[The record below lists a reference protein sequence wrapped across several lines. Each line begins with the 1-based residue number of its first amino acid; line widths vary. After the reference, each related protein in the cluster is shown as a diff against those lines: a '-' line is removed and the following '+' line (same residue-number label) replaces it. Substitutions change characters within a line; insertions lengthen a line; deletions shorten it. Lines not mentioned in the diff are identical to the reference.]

1 MGVNWHS
8 IFDMGGV
15 LMAILEKTWQD
26 YEYQGAYMLASVE
39 DLRRVVRRAAKAA
52 NQRLVRRERA
62 GRTKGVYAG
71 TMADLG
77 RMGRRRF
84 IESSARLE
92 KMSVNELRHEY
103 VLLRNW
109 LSAKTSTLQ
118 GLASMDDKRYETA
131 KKRGFEGTF
140 EEWNEIAESF
150 FTAEREKYFDSNA
163 IYMQVTS
170 GNVDII
176 EKIIERSQKK
186 KDEEPNKG
194 ALLVRLVKAAAGR
207 KKSRGG

>member
-1 MGVNWHS
+1 
-8 IFDMGGV
+8 
-15 LMAILEKTWQD
+15 MAILEKTWQD
-26 YEYQGAYMLASVE
+26 YEYQGAYMLASAE

-52 NQRLVRRERA
+52 NQRLLRRERV

-118 GLASMDDKRYETA
+118 GLKSMDDKRYETA
-131 KKRGFEGTF
+131 KKRGFEGTL

-163 IYMQVTS
+163 IYLQATV
-170 GNVDII
+170 GNADII

>member
-1 MGVNWHS
+1 
-8 IFDMGGV
+8 
-15 LMAILEKTWQD
+15 MAILEKTWQD
-26 YEYQGAYMLASVE
+26 YEYQGAYMLASAE

-52 NQRLVRRERA
+52 NQRLLRRERA

-118 GLASMDDKRYETA
+118 GLKSMDDKRYKTA
-131 KKRGFEGTF
+131 KERGFKGTL

-150 FTAEREKYFDSNA
+150 FTAECEKYFDSNV

-170 GNVDII
+170 NNTDII
-176 EKIIERSQKK
+176 NKIIERSQKK

>member
-1 MGVNWHS
+1 
-8 IFDMGGV
+8 
-15 LMAILEKTWQD
+15 MAIREKTWQD
-26 YEYQGAYMLASVE
+26 YEYKGAYMLASAE

-52 NQRLVRRERA
+52 NQRLVRREKA

-71 TMADLG
+71 VMADLG

-84 IESSARLE
+84 VETSGRLE

-103 VLLRNW
+103 VLLRDW

-118 GLASMDDKRYETA
+118 GLRAADDKRYQTA
-131 KKRGFEGTF
+131 KERGFTGTL

-170 GNVDII
+170 GNADIVN
-176 EKIIERSQKK
+176 KIIERSQKK
-186 KDEEPNKG
+186 DEEPGKG
-194 ALLVRLVKAAAGR
+194 ELLVRLVKAAAGR
-207 KKSRGG
+207 KKSQGG

>member
-1 MGVNWHS
+1 
-8 IFDMGGV
+8 
-15 LMAILEKTWQD
+15 MAILVKTWQD
-26 YEYQGAYMLASVE
+26 YEYQGAYMLASAE

-52 NQRLVRRERA
+52 NQRLLRRERS

-71 TMADLG
+71 TMANLG

-84 IESSARLE
+84 IESTTRLE

-103 VLLRNW
+103 VLLRDW

-118 GLASMDDKRYETA
+118 GVRAADDKRYETA
-131 KKRGFEGTF
+131 KKRGFEGTL
-140 EEWNEIAESF
+140 EDWNEIAESF

-163 IYMQVTS
+163 IYMQVIS

-176 EKIIERSQKK
+176 EKIIERNQKK

-194 ALLVRLVKAAAGR
+194 ALLMRLVKAAAGR
-207 KKSRGG
+207 KTSRGG